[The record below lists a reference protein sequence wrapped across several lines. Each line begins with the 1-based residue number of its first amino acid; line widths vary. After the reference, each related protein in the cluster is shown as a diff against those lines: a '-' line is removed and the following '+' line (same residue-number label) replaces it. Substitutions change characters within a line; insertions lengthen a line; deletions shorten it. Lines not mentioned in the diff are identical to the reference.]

1 MKKKLVS
8 ILVMSAMAI
17 QLVACGSA
25 DVAKVEG
32 AEFETVAEVQATE
45 PQTAEVQETEAAPEA
60 PATEAAP
67 AAEETPVTDA
77 MVDEPEEIV
86 ISGYDFEGQY
96 YAGKGNLSIT
106 YEGNDE
112 FLIEVWWGID
122 AASHG
127 EWVMTATYDPG
138 IRTLSYKDCVKHE
151 YTLKDNGEVDTDETV
166 YTDGTGTIK
175 IVDYNTILWT
185 DDKEHIADDVPM
197 TR

>member
-1 MKKKLVS
+1 MKKKLVC

-32 AEFETVAEVQATE
+32 AEFEEVAEGQESET
-45 PQTAEVQETEAAPEA
+45 QTAEAQETEAAQE
-60 PATEAAP
+60 AP

-127 EWVMTATYDPG
+127 EWVMTATYDPS
-138 IRTLSYKDCVKHE
+138 ISTLSYKDCVKHE
-151 YTLKDNGEVDTDETV
+151 YTLKDNGEVDTDETI

-175 IVDYNTILWT
+175 IVDYNTILWN